1 MMSDNEVI
9 GVILAAGKGSRMYP
23 FSERLP
29 KALLPIIN
37 RPLLS
42 RQIDYMV
49 AVGIKKVIIV
59 IGYYGFE
66 IANKI
71 GDGSEWGIEI
81 EYVDQEKTLGIA
93 HALGGL
99 ESRIDRPFLL
109 FLGDVFFH
117 AEDLSKMLEP
127 VLTGQANAV
136 LAAKRE
142 KDPEAIRR
150 NFAIIEGPGGKV
162 QRVIEKPRY
171 AKTNLKGCGLYAF
184 DLHIFDAVRRTPR
197 TAGRDE
203 YEVTDSI
210 QLLIQDGF
218 QVRVMDSIEDDI
230 NLTYPEDILLANQMV
245 LSRRGIDNW
254 IGEDFDGP
262 GQEKIKRSVIGD
274 RVKVPAS
281 IQIRDTIIFSGVE
294 LKKTDNLN
302 RVNIT
307 PEQHVSLDARRS

>member
-142 KDPEAIRR
+142 NDPEAIRR